1 MKKFFKKYEFTI
13 MAIFLVVA
21 ILGTAAIACCVSYD
35 NNKIN
40 TNTYCSEGIII
51 EATKNEYV
59 VELNNGHRFSFLSNE
74 QFMIDTVVNVCLD
87 MGETDAVKDDKIIA
101 ISVDNYA
108 LAESLFDEWLLSLV
122 SLDVVRPN
130 KSIDFLNIYDIMI
143 IVNETEW

>member
-108 LAESLFDEWLLSLV
+108 LAESLFDE
-122 SLDVVRPN
+122 
-130 KSIDFLNIYDIMI
+130 
-143 IVNETEW
+143 